1 MRKHDVDRQKQIGFQ
16 ILRAARELIAG
27 RLGVIAASR
36 ELSCL
41 RHEVEPHIASVLLN
55 FTGIDSETDALPI
68 GGIRK
73 EWNPEALVRKDKEI
87 AEAEQFY
94 REKAINA
101 ATELI
106 RLLENPS

>member
-1 MRKHDVDRQKQIGFQ
+1 M
-16 ILRAARELIAG
+16 
-27 RLGVIAASR
+27 
-36 ELSCL
+36 
-41 RHEVEPHIASVLLN
+41 LLN

-101 ATELI
+101 ATDYFVAYLKI
-106 RLLENPS
+106 PSSATLQRLRPK